1 MNFYKP
7 DFTSDELALAK
18 AHMVSCYPNEGCGI
32 FSNGKFYACENV
44 AEDKEKDAVISPE
57 QLASFEHID
66 AIVHSHPTAKS
77 AGRAFPSARDMET
90 QMAHNCP
97 FGVFSC
103 NDVEVFDTTW
113 WGDFTLE
120 LPLIGRKFV
129 HGVTD
134 CYALARAYL
143 WQVKKVYVSDM
154 PRDDEWWLQN
164 KNLYIDHYKSNGF
177 KLISRSEVVSGDFFI
192 GQIRSPVPNHGG
204 VLLENG
210 LGLHHL
216 AGDLS
221 RREPI
226 FRWERFMTH
235 FFRYEGET

>member
-1 MNFYKP
+1 MNFTKP
-7 DFTSDELALAK
+7 NFSVDEIDAAK
-18 AHMVSCYPNEGCGI
+18 RHMVACYPEEGCGL
-32 FSNGKFYACENV
+32 FSEGKFYPCDNTAN
-44 AEDKEKDAVISPE
+44 DKMNDAVISSDT
-57 QLASFEHID
+57 LVAYANID
-66 AIVHSHPTAKS
+66 AIVHSHPSGK
-77 AGRAFPSARDMET
+77 AFPSARDMES
-90 QMAHNCP
+90 QMALNVP

-103 NDVEVFDTTW
+103 NDIEVFDISW

-134 CYALARAYL
+134 CYSLARAYL
-143 WQVKKVYVSDM
+143 WQVKKTYVLDI
-154 PRDDEWWLQN
+154 PRDDEWWLN
-164 KNLYIDHYKSNGF
+164 KKNLYIENYKNNGF
-177 KLISRSEVVSGDFFI
+177 KLISRSDVSPGDFFI

-204 VLLENG
+204 VFLENG

-226 FRWERFMTH
+226 FRWEKHMTH
-235 FFRYEGET
+235 FFRHEG